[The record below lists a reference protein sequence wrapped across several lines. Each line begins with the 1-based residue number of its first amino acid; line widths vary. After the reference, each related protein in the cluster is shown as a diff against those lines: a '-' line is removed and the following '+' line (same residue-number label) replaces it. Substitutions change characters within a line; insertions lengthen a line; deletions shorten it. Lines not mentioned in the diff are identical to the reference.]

1 MAGAT
6 ARHAWSNIV
15 VVVGEEVLNS
25 KAKQKQ
31 EQS

>member
-6 ARHAWSNIV
+6 ARHAWSNI